1 MEKKLLI
8 DAAHPEET
16 RVVVAESSQTHD
28 FDFESNEKI
37 QITGN
42 IYLAKVTR
50 VEPSLQ
56 AAFLDYGGNRHGFL
70 AFSEIHPDY
79 YQIPTADKEALLAE
93 QIEAEKNDLEKEIDT
108 ESVEELDSTKNQTT
122 SLEGSL
128 GLNTENVSQQENTSA
143 TPGDSQDVVAE
154 VLEEDPFPEKRLV
167 QRKYKIQEVIK
178 VRQILLVQVTKEE
191 RGNKGA
197 ALTTFLSLAG
207 RYCVLMP
214 NSANSGGISKK
225 IPFRIRK
232 KMKEIVSSLS
242 IPKEMSVILRTA
254 GSERT
259 KSEIKRDYEYLY
271 KLWQNIKNK
280 TLESIAPLL
289 IHEEN
294 HIIKRAL
301 RDYFSSDFSEILIEG
316 EEGFKLGKAF
326 MKTIMPSKV
335 KLVKQYQAN
344 LPIFHHF
351 GLENSINRIFKS
363 EVSLIS
369 GGSIV
374 ITPTEALVSI
384 DVNSGRSTNERD
396 IESTALKTNI
406 EAATEIARQLRLRD
420 LGGLVVIDFIDMNIR
435 KNNYTVENT
444 LKKSVKKDRAK
455 IQIGRISSFGLLE
468 MSRQRLRPS
477 LLEINYRS
485 CDICDG
491 LGLIRSIESKSLQII
506 RELELLVKDEFKEN
520 IKLEVNSKM
529 AEYFLNNKNSII
541 TKSWVNHKN
550 KVSVLVNEN
559 YHADKFNITFDA
571 VSQKEYT
578 DRNKT
583 KENLKT
589 YKKEE
594 VEVKKEKKKTLAAK
608 KLKKIQKKE
617 KKQEKPIK
625 KLKNKISNKKVVDK
639 KVKIKKN
646 TDSKITKIS
655 NLKQQSSAKKKEKE
669 EKIKKIPKKTGWWQT

>member
-1 MEKKLLI
+1 MKKSMLI
-8 DAAHPEET
+8 DAAHSEET
-16 RVVVAESSQTHD
+16 RIIILENNTIED
-28 FDFESNEKI
+28 IDFESSTKN
-37 QITGN
+37 QHRGN
-42 IYLAKVTR
+42 IYLAKISR
-50 VEPSLQ
+50 VEPSLR
-56 AAFLDYGGNRHGFL
+56 AAFVDYGKDRHGFL
-70 AFSEIHPDY
+70 PFSEIHPDY
-79 YQIPTADKEALLAE
+79 FQIPIADKEQLIASTVE
-93 QIEAEKNDLEKEIDT
+93 DNNKTNDSKSNNKKKKTSDEEEEEISFN
-108 ESVEELDSTKNQTT
+108 ES
-122 SLEGSL
+122 
-128 GLNTENVSQQENTSA
+128 LNLRQASIRRSKLY
-143 TPGDSQDVVAE
+143 S
-154 VLEEDPFPEKRLV
+154 
-167 QRKYKIQEVIK
+167 KYKIQEVIK
-178 VRQILLVQVTKEE
+178 KRQILLIQVTKEE

-232 KMKEIVSSLS
+232 KMKETVNSLS
-242 IPKEMSVILRTA
+242 IPKEMSIILRTA

-301 RDYFSSDFSEILIEG
+301 RDYFSNDFNEILIEG
-316 EEGFKLGKAF
+316 EEGFKLGKSF

-335 KLVKQYQAN
+335 KLVKQYKDN

-406 EAATEIARQLRLRD
+406 EAAKEIARQLRLRD

-444 LKKSVKKDRAK
+444 LKNSVKKDRAK

-506 RELELLVKDEFKEN
+506 RELELLVKDQFKEN
-520 IKLEVNSKM
+520 IKLEVNSRM

-550 KVSVLVNEN
+550 KVIVLINEN
-559 YHADKFNITFDA
+559 YHEDKFNITFDT

-578 DRNKT
+578 EKNKT
-583 KENLKT
+583 KENLKPF
-589 YKKEE
+589 KKEE
-594 VEVKKEKKKTLAAK
+594 VEIKKEKKKALTTK
-608 KLKKIQKKE
+608 KLKKTQKKE
-617 KKQEKPIK
+617 KKQEKIIK
-625 KLKNKISNKKVVDK
+625 K
-639 KVKIKKN
+639 
-646 TDSKITKIS
+646 
-655 NLKQQSSAKKKEKE
+655 
-669 EKIKKIPKKTGWWQT
+669 